1 MVVLRSSCCQARDV
15 SNQVM
20 RSRFKPSF
28 ISRTSTKKVTV
39 DPTLQAIG
47 ENSYR
52 LKREG
57 LNHPGPLLVESPIAM
72 SSVKSSLT
80 SRV

>member
-1 MVVLRSSCCQARDV
+1 MSRS
-15 SNQVM
+15 
-20 RSRFKPSF
+20 
-28 ISRTSTKKVTV
+28 TSTS
-39 DPTLQAIG
+39 L
-47 ENSYR
+47 YR

-80 SRV
+80 